1 MEDEDIAGDA
11 GDPHQ
16 GAGDNDKKKGKAG
29 DHAGGGEDKHHESKD
44 GGKGKGKAKAEDVP
58 VVVEV
63 DKKGAEEAEEGGE
76 RGWGGRERGENITE
90 ENSKRKKTD
99 GKDTTKPEEKKE
111 KPSKQRFL
119 LFLGYVF
126 RLDLSTAALTF
137 GLKVILNIPHSYPQ
151 SRPTSPFAVRA
162 WFIVQIV
169 FLLSFTDPPPTVRL
183 LRPSQ

>member
-1 MEDEDIAGDA
+1 MSTAQKLTKKQKKGAAFRERKSGKRRNESSMEANAIPAMEDEDIAGDA

-29 DHAGGGEDKHHESKD
+29 DHARGGEDKHHESKD

-63 DKKGAEEAEEGGE
+63 DKKGAKKRKREENEAGEEGSAE
-76 RGWGGRERGENITE
+76 KISPKKTA
-90 ENSKRKKTD
+90 KRKKTD

-119 LFLGYVF
+119 LFLGMS
-126 RLDLSTAALTF
+126 LA
-137 GLKVILNIPHSYPQ
+137 
-151 SRPTSPFAVRA
+151 
-162 WFIVQIV
+162 
-169 FLLSFTDPPPTVRL
+169 
-183 LRPSQ
+183 